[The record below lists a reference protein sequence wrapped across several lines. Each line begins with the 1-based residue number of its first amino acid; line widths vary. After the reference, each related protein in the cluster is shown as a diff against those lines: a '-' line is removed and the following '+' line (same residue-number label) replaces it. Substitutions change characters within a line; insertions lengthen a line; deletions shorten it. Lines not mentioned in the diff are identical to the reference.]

1 MIGAALALALQAATP
16 ASLLEPQAMT
26 EGFLAICV
34 RHIADP
40 DALRRAIRRSP
51 LGFARSRDEGQFEVY
66 RGAGATIRFLP
77 GTGCALE
84 AGLASRAAATGVIDR
99 AYAALGASV
108 TPPGLVNRPG
118 TGAMYMWREPE
129 MAGQTRLTA
138 TLDWGRLGARP
149 EEPVTLSLW
158 AYRRPAP

>member
-1 MIGAALALALQAATP
+1 MIEAALALQAATP
-16 ASLLEPQAMT
+16 AHLLEPQAMT

-34 RHIADP
+34 RHVADP

-51 LGFARSRDEGQFEVY
+51 LGFARARDEGQFEVY
-66 RGAGATIRFLP
+66 HSARATIRFLP
-77 GTGCALE
+77 ETGCALE

-99 AYAALGASV
+99 AYAALGASA

-118 TGAMYMWREPE
+118 TGAMYMWRGPDV
-129 MAGQTRLTA
+129 AGQTRLTA
-138 TLDWGRLGARP
+138 TLDWGHPGARQ

-158 AYRRPAP
+158 AYRRPTP